1 MEPIAIIGMGCRMP
15 GDVRSPS
22 DLWQLMMSKKMANAD
37 KVPSSRFNVDAY
49 LHSNNERPGSFNVSG
64 GYFLDDDLE
73 AFDPALFGISPIGA
87 MWMDPQHK
95 KLLEVVYEAVENSGT
110 TLENLAGEKVG
121 CFVGCFTNDFQ
132 QMTIKEPDF
141 RHTYAA
147 IGIDSGILAN
157 RVSYVFDLKGPRYSD
172 NIRSIFPCNQHMNTA
187 KLGVLSP
194 TNQSRPFDE
203 SANGYGRAE
212 GVGAIYLK
220 PLSAAIRDGSPI
232 RALIRSTASSSNGRH
247 QSGITYPSV
256 QGQKDVISLAHKLA
270 NLNPEDTSYVEC
282 HGTGT
287 PIGDPVEVKAIHE
300 ALAATRP
307 KDTPVLIGSVK
318 PNIGHSE
325 AASSMGTLIKAVMA
339 LETGIIPPTAGVEKL
354 NSAIPWN
361 DYNVKVV
368 IEPSPLPMRSLVQRI
383 GVSAYGY
390 GGTNA
395 HAILESVQSHVPNY
409 PRRQGAQ
416 WAQMGTSLMKLFPIV
431 WQTIQSLD
439 QHLAKL
445 KVPPS
450 WTIEALLNEA
460 EDTSVVHEPEYSQPL
475 TTAVQIAIV
484 DLLGHWGINPAATI
498 GHSSGEIGAAYAAG
512 LTTAKNA
519 IAAAYFRGKVA
530 ASLRTDG
537 AMLAV
542 GMGENAVR
550 HYIEEAGFLGRVI
563 IGCYNSPSSTT
574 LSGDKEA
581 IEKLKETFDEEN
593 VFARILRTGGKAYHS
608 HHMKE
613 AATRYQSYLQDESVV
628 ISATGLRP
636 KVSMFSTVRTQ
647 VINAEWATI
656 PDRYWADNLNSP
668 VLFDQ
673 GVTHML
679 NKMPDISMLIEIGP
693 HAALAG
699 PLRQICQAY
708 NKSGISYVPILKRK
722 THDVDQMLQLAGT
735 LWAKNAPIDIG
746 AVTCFEHMS
755 EDAAIEKR
763 AGSLLVDLPPYHW
776 TYSKPSLFESRL
788 SREHRGMK
796 ETRHDILGRRVV
808 GPSALQPVWRN
819 ILRQRDLPW
828 LAHHRLGGEVMLP
841 AAGYLALAIE
851 AISQINSESELPLV
865 IEDYTVR
872 DVVLSTATVVPDDD
886 VGTETTF
893 SLRPMEGKL
902 EISPSGKTSQ
912 WAENVN
918 MNITSSQHYPRYR
931 GLQYRAA
938 IPQEMQG
945 NLQRDLYTKL
955 DWKIDIDYLK
965 WAGDARTLPDDP
977 ILTVVDTMFH
987 KDAAARILCLD
998 ESVNLSRY
1006 PNLRSEIIS
1015 LPESL
1020 QGAISA
1026 VYSGSRA
1033 QVFTNLNMAFRRP
1046 TEHEGAYALII
1057 TPEMSM
1063 TEMGKADAIQRIR
1076 QSLATGARLI
1086 IPIGTGDVRDW
1097 STVLKSSGFSGVDCM
1112 LPGGIIMSTAVE
1124 AESIPLFDDNNDDNN
1139 AIVLVYRDAPGPLLF
1154 EVQKK
1159 MTSIGWT
1166 VRSESL
1172 DSLQELSGERVIL
1185 LADTEGP
1192 LLHQLEH
1199 RHLDGLRM
1207 VTERAEFIVWVTCG
1221 GLLEGDRPEYGMT
1234 MGAARTLRH
1243 ENRSMHLVTLDFDVG
1258 GTSEARVADL
1268 IADIVV
1274 RERQKGLS
1282 GETEYCMKKGAVYV
1296 ARLVPYRD
1304 LNRLFVPDSGE
1315 TTTLYQRARPTVR
1328 AEYKHGA
1335 LVYLTDDER
1344 VSEPLG
1350 PDEVEVHVVAMG
1362 ITEADGADDSPFLN
1376 HGLAGTVTRVGRN
1389 VQGLDPGTKVVGF
1402 SLDRLATLQRTS
1414 VDLVHPL
1421 RPESRL
1427 NEAASLPS
1435 AFTTAVYALEGLASI
1450 EPGDNIAIIDGM
1462 GPVALAAIQ
1471 ICRIVKAN
1479 VILISSSTATEEFLR
1494 ANTSYTPQHLISARQ
1509 DGLCSRIRS
1518 AINGK
1523 RVDVV
1528 LSSISVDGALIEE
1541 CVRALAP
1548 YGKIVTF
1555 GHAKRSIPLTYGSS
1569 TQTSSNHFDLVD
1581 LIWRR
1586 PRTVAK
1592 YAVCYIQ
1599 PPRTIHVKGPAS
1611 INEAFHSGPS
1621 DLGAGSYV
1629 IAYEESD
1636 SFQDVTYLLV
1646 GGLGGLGR
1654 HVALWMADRGASHLA
1669 FVSRTGAST
1678 PDAVEFIQ
1686 SLRDRGVYAQALR
1699 ADITCREDLERAVA
1713 KIPSSC
1719 PIRGVVNAA
1728 TVMHDTLFHN
1738 MTITAWKKTTEPKV
1752 KGCLNLHEV
1761 FKDTPL
1767 DFFVMTSSVSSTLG
1781 SSGQSNYSAANSV
1794 LDSLAI
1800 HRTSRGLPAVSLIL
1814 PAIFGIGMIS
1824 QRPELEK
1831 AIKVKGMYGIEEK
1844 EMLEAFEVAMT
1855 PYASLPQDIHHIVV
1869 GVQPRRMSQAIKST
1883 GAFVSWETD
1892 SRFNWLALAV
1902 HEQVDHSQS
1911 SISASASGMHSVLAT
1926 VQQAPNAEDAIEAI
1940 TICVVKRLSRLL
1952 ATEAESIQLT
1962 QKSVASHGL
1971 DSMIGAEFRNWI
1983 FREFK
1988 VNIPFQQLLAGS
2000 LTVSEL
2006 AETLYKKITKS
2017 SAKE

>member
-1 MEPIAIIGMGCRMP
+1 
-15 GDVRSPS
+15 
-22 DLWQLMMSKKMANAD
+22 MSI
-37 KVPSSRFNVDAY
+37 P
-49 LHSNNERPGSFNVSG
+49 P
-64 GYFLDDDLE
+64 
-73 AFDPALFGISPIGA
+73 
-87 MWMDPQHK
+87 
-95 KLLEVVYEAVENSGT
+95 
-110 TLENLAGEKVG
+110 
-121 CFVGCFTNDFQ
+121 
-132 QMTIKEPDF
+132 
-141 RHTYAA
+141 
-147 IGIDSGILAN
+147 
-157 RVSYVFDLKGPRYSD
+157 
-172 NIRSIFPCNQHMNTA
+172 
-187 KLGVLSP
+187 
-194 TNQSRPFDE
+194 
-203 SANGYGRAE
+203 
-212 GVGAIYLK
+212 
-220 PLSAAIRDGSPI
+220 PLSATLLVCSFDILDVNVMHS
-232 RALIRSTASSSNGRH
+232 LTYGR
-247 QSGITYPSV
+247 
-256 QGQKDVISLAHKLA
+256 
-270 NLNPEDTSYVEC
+270 
-282 HGTGT
+282 
-287 PIGDPVEVKAIHE
+287 PV
-300 ALAATRP
+300 
-307 KDTPVLIGSVK
+307 
-318 PNIGHSE
+318 
-325 AASSMGTLIKAVMA
+325 
-339 LETGIIPPTAGVEKL
+339 
-354 NSAIPWN
+354 
-361 DYNVKVV
+361 
-368 IEPSPLPMRSLVQRI
+368 
-383 GVSAYGY
+383 
-390 GGTNA
+390 
-395 HAILESVQSHVPNY
+395 
-409 PRRQGAQ
+409 
-416 WAQMGTSLMKLFPIV
+416 
-431 WQTIQSLD
+431 
-439 QHLAKL
+439 
-445 KVPPS
+445 
-450 WTIEALLNEA
+450 
-460 EDTSVVHEPEYSQPL
+460 
-475 TTAVQIAIV
+475 
-484 DLLGHWGINPAATI
+484 
-498 GHSSGEIGAAYAAG
+498 GEIGAAYAAG

-699 PLRQICQAY
+699 PLRQICQAC
-708 NKSGISYVPILKRK
+708 NKSGISYVPTLKRK

-912 WAENVN
+912 WYEFVSSCHSYGTWKETARGRVGLNVKSRECQHEHHVLPALPQSVAHIEWLN
-918 MNITSSQHYPRYR
+918 KVRTLGIGLGPAFHHIGRIYTDSKTYNVAGDMGINQSCGLMDDESRYVFHPTVLDSCLQPALELMHQGRLDDFRCGLIPTHFTEVTIFPPTAHQLANRCSVQAWSSNLGNRSITSNVQLIGHDNELLVDITGYR

-987 KDAAARILCLD
+987 KDTAARILCLD

-1112 LPGGIIMSTAVE
+1112 LPGGIIVSTAVE
-1124 AESIPLFDDNNDDNN
+1124 AESFPLFDDNSDDNN

-1159 MTSIGWT
+1159 MARIGWT

-1172 DSLQELSGERVIL
+1172 GSLQELSGERVIL
-1185 LADTEGP
+1185 LADAEGP

-1274 RERQKGLS
+1274 RQRQKGLS

-1592 YAVCYIQ
+1592 YAVWYE
-1599 PPRTIHVKGPAS
+1599 
-1611 INEAFHSGPS
+1611 NN
-1621 DLGAGSYV
+1621 V
-1629 IAYEESD
+1629 I
-1636 SFQDVTYLLV
+1636 
-1646 GGLGGLGR
+1646 
-1654 HVALWMADRGASHLA
+1654 
-1669 FVSRTGAST
+1669 
-1678 PDAVEFIQ
+1678 
-1686 SLRDRGVYAQALR
+1686 
-1699 ADITCREDLERAVA
+1699 
-1713 KIPSSC
+1713 
-1719 PIRGVVNAA
+1719 
-1728 TVMHDTLFHN
+1728 
-1738 MTITAWKKTTEPKV
+1738 
-1752 KGCLNLHEV
+1752 
-1761 FKDTPL
+1761 
-1767 DFFVMTSSVSSTLG
+1767 
-1781 SSGQSNYSAANSV
+1781 
-1794 LDSLAI
+1794 
-1800 HRTSRGLPAVSLIL
+1800 
-1814 PAIFGIGMIS
+1814 
-1824 QRPELEK
+1824 
-1831 AIKVKGMYGIEEK
+1831 
-1844 EMLEAFEVAMT
+1844 
-1855 PYASLPQDIHHIVV
+1855 
-1869 GVQPRRMSQAIKST
+1869 
-1883 GAFVSWETD
+1883 
-1892 SRFNWLALAV
+1892 
-1902 HEQVDHSQS
+1902 
-1911 SISASASGMHSVLAT
+1911 VLADDELQSPEKVHT
-1926 VQQAPNAEDAIEAI
+1926 IAE
-1940 TICVVKRLSRLL
+1940 
-1952 ATEAESIQLT
+1952 
-1962 QKSVASHGL
+1962 
-1971 DSMIGAEFRNWI
+1971 
-1983 FREFK
+1983 
-1988 VNIPFQQLLAGS
+1988 
-2000 LTVSEL
+2000 
-2006 AETLYKKITKS
+2006 
-2017 SAKE
+2017 